1 VPTYQYVCT
10 ECATDLEAVQSFQDP
25 PRTECPTCGGRLRK
39 RFGAVGVV
47 FKGSGFYR
55 NDSRKGS
62 APAESDGG
70 GEKKADKADKGEKA
84 GATAS
89 AGASGSSD
97 AGSAS
102 GSPSGSSGS
111 GNGSTAAQSGGGS
124 SGSGSS
130 SGGPSTGGSS
140 SSGSKDSPKGAARPS
155 PSAA

>member
-70 GEKKADKADKGEKA
+70 GEKKADKGEKA

>member
-10 ECATDLEAVQSFQDP
+10 ECSTDLEAVQSFQDAP
-25 PRTECPTCGGRLRK
+25 LTECPTCGGRLRK

-55 NDSRKGS
+55 TDSRK
-62 APAESDGG
+62 APVSAESDGG

-89 AGASGSSD
+89 AGGSGSSD
-97 AGSAS
+97 GGSS
-102 GSPSGSSGS
+102 SSGSSGS
-111 GNGSTAAQSGGGS
+111 NGSASSS
-124 SGSGSS
+124 SGSGSGS
-130 SGGPSTGGSS
+130 SGSTSS
-140 SSGSKDSPKGAARPS
+140 SSGSKDSSGSKGAARPS